1 MLHTLPTYKI
11 SLMKYLLL
19 VVIVLWSG
27 LLYSQEKISVG
38 FQGGINTPGLMVRS
52 KNPVVDGYKTNLSA
66 FYGLMAEEGLSKKWS
81 LVEEINY
88 ANMTITKNG
97 AQVIPRSAY
106 NNLKLVNVSAYP
118 RLYATFDSKIQTKYV
133 EIPVMLKYAVYED
146 EQIKFYVNGGPFAG
160 IMFYGN
166 AATQGIGKVYSDA
179 AHTKPIDPPI
189 NISFNQNQNLKDW
202 FHPLNFGIKGGV
214 GLTVKGEA
222 GEFFAN
228 LSSSLGL
235 VNIEESTGD
244 GESKT
249 KSLVLA
255 VGYLFHLSK

>member
-1 MLHTLPTYKI
+1 
-11 SLMKYLLL
+11 MKYLLL
-19 VVIVLWSG
+19 VIIILWSG
-27 LLYSQEKISVG
+27 LLYSQEKIAIS
-38 FQGGINTPGLMVRS
+38 FQGGINVPGLMVKS
-52 KNPVVDGYKTNLSA
+52 KNPVVDGYKTNLSGY
-66 FYGLMAEEGLSKKWS
+66 FGVVVEEGLSKRWS
-81 LVEEINY
+81 LLEEIDY

-106 NNLKLVNVSAYP
+106 DNLKLLNVSAYHY
-118 RLYATFDSKIQTKYV
+118 LYATFDSKIQTKYV

-146 EQIKFYVNGGPFAG
+146 EQIKFCVNGGPFAG
-160 IMFYGN
+160 IMFFGN

-179 AHTKPIDPPI
+179 AHTKPINPPI
-189 NISFNQNQNLKDW
+189 NISFSQNQNLQDW
-202 FHPLNFGIKGGV
+202 FHPINFGIKGGL
-214 GLTVKGEA
+214 GITVKGNA

-235 VNIEESTGD
+235 MNIEESTGD